1 MCIDSIQN
9 NNFQKSIMA
18 GICVSLGCICYLSI
32 NDKLIGSLLFSIG
45 LFSIFTYDLN
55 LYTGKIGKVKSFI
68 DVLNCIIYLIGNMV
82 GCILM
87 YLFIHLIPIIDKI
100 QDSLNSIAKSK
111 NELTLIELFFLGILC
126 GILMLLATKDITIL
140 ALPVLCVSVFIM
152 IGAEHSVANSFF
164 LLAYNNVKLYLID
177 TITVATGNAVGAIIA
192 NKMTE

>member
-1 MCIDSIQN
+1 MYLDSIQN

-87 YLFIHLIPIIDKI
+87 YLFVHIAPITDKI
-100 QDSLNSIAKSK
+100 QDNLNSIAKSK
-111 NELTLIELFFLGILC
+111 NELTLTELFFLSILC
-126 GILMLLATKDITIL
+126 GILMLLATKDRTIL

-164 LLAYNNVKLYLID
+164 LLAYNNAKLYLID
-177 TITVATGNAVGAIIA
+177 TVVVATGNAVGAIIA

>member
-1 MCIDSIQN
+1 MYLDSIQN

-87 YLFIHLIPIIDKI
+87 YLFIHLTPIIDKT
-100 QDSLNSIAKSK
+100 QDNLNSIAKSK
-111 NELTLIELFFLGILC
+111 NELTLTELFFLGILC
-126 GILMLLATKDITIL
+126 GILMLLATKDRTIL

-164 LLAYNNVKLYLID
+164 LLAYNNAKLYLID
-177 TITVATGNAVGAIIA
+177 TIAVATGNAVGAIIA